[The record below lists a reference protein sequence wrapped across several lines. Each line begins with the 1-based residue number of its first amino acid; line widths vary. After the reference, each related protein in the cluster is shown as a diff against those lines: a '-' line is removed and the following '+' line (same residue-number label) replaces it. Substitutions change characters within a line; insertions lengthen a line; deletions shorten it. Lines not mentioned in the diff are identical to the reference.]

1 MVGRIGICRLTGALA
16 RSSRLD
22 CSKYT
27 LAMSQK
33 RLTTGLNSASF
44 ERALLADRLETAR
57 RFLPQASVF
66 AALVLILFAALDVAV
81 DAANWR
87 SAFAVR
93 LAGALVLVALA
104 LLVRRR
110 MPGWLLETLLCL
122 PPLVLVCTVAGAA
135 AMLQQGFARYFGG
148 IALMFTL
155 SGAWL
160 TRPQTFVATNVL
172 AFFVV
177 CSLAWAHQVRGAVL
191 QDLLWTSLLGVLC
204 GGIFYDFLLRANRR
218 ALGLQLEL
226 KTESRTD
233 MLTGLPNRRAFL
245 ERAEDMAHRSRR
257 RGRCLSVLLIDADH
271 FKAVNDQYGHDAGD
285 AVLQCLA
292 SAIANALDGP
302 SNCGRLG
309 GEEFAVLVPDLR
321 SDAALELGE
330 KLCAAVRQFDWE
342 LENLPKLTV
351 SIGVASSEAP
361 ELFATMLRA
370 ADQALYAAKNQ
381 GRDRAC
387 LAPKPSPVV

>member
-1 MVGRIGICRLTGALA
+1 
-16 RSSRLD
+16 
-22 CSKYT
+22 
-27 LAMSQK
+27 MSQK
-33 RLTTGLNSASF
+33 RLTTGLNSATF

-57 RFLPQASVF
+57 RFLPRASVF
-66 AALVLILFAALDVAV
+66 AALVLMLFAALDIAV
-81 DAANWR
+81 DASNWR

-93 LAGALVLVALA
+93 LSGATILVALA
-104 LLVRRR
+104 LLERKR

-122 PPLVLVCTVAGAA
+122 PPLILVCTVAGAA
-135 AMLQQGFARYFGG
+135 AMLQQGFARYLGG

-160 TRPQTFVATNVL
+160 MRPQTFVATNVV
-172 AFFVV
+172 AFLIV
-177 CSLAWAHQVRGAVL
+177 CSLAWTHGVRGAVL
-191 QDLLWTSLLGVLC
+191 QDLLWTSLLGVMC

-218 ALGLQLEL
+218 ALRLQLEL

-257 RGRCLSVLLIDADH
+257 RGRCLSVLLVDADH
-271 FKAVNDQYGHDAGD
+271 FKAVNDQYGHDVGD

-292 SAIANALDGP
+292 SAIANAMDGP

-309 GEEFAVLVPDLR
+309 GEEFAVLAPDL
-321 SDAALELGE
+321 SAEAALELGE

-342 LENLPKLTV
+342 LENLPQVTV
-351 SIGVASSEAP
+351 SIGVASAEAP
-361 ELFATMLRA
+361 ELFAALLRA
-370 ADQALYAAKNQ
+370 ADQALYAAKSQ

-387 LAPKPSPVV
+387 LAAAPSSVAVLASS